1 MVAVSDRPSP
11 APTEPARESAADP
24 LEPPPTDVAP
34 LVVGFDGSTSATAA
48 LAWAGATGMPVVVV
62 RVVERRQAQAHR
74 PDPGDD
80 KTALVLGDHA
90 PAAVASL
97 AGCPWRA
104 ELVEAFSPG
113 AALAAVARRHGATA
127 IVVGSHGHALA
138 RSILGREPHR
148 LLTEADVP
156 VVVIPPQAAAR
167 LLGSGRARRLGQL

>member
-1 MVAVSDRPSP
+1 MVAISDRPSA
-11 APTEPARESAADP
+11 APTRECASNPCEPSPVDA
-24 LEPPPTDVAP
+24 AP

-48 LAWAGATGMPVVVV
+48 LAWAGATGMPVIVV

-74 PDPGDD
+74 PDDVVD
-80 KTALVLGDHA
+80 ETALVLGDHA
-90 PAAVASL
+90 RAAAAGL

-104 ELVEAFSPG
+104 ELVEAFSPA

-167 LLGSGRARRLGQL
+167 LLGSGRAA

>member
-1 MVAVSDRPSP
+1 MVAVSDRPS
-11 APTEPARESAADP
+11 ATSWEPAADSSKP
-24 LEPPPTDVAP
+24 
-34 LVVGFDGSTSATAA
+34 S
-48 LAWAGATGMPVVVV
+48 PV
-62 RVVERRQAQAHR
+62 
-74 PDPGDD
+74 D
-80 KTALVLGDHA
+80 A
-90 PAAVASL
+90 PAAAARL

-104 ELVEAFSPG
+104 ELVEAFSPA

-167 LLGSGRARRLGQL
+167 LLGSGRTA